1 MTTNYTEK
9 LTWEQKD
16 DSRKLVSVSALHNK
30 SFHTGL
36 NSSRSLAPS
45 SGRIEESQSLEKNLE
60 VIIVSVQ
67 L

>member
-9 LTWEQKD
+9 LH
-16 DSRKLVSVSALHNK
+16 SRKPVSVSALHNK

-36 NSSRSLAPS
+36 NSSRSLVPS
-45 SGRIEESQSLEKNLE
+45 SGRIEESQGLEKNLE
-60 VIIVSVQ
+60 VLIVSVQ